1 MAIIGVVTTSFMKC
15 CTLSKMCTLKSQELQ
30 ITDAAL
36 TRGVKIMVVY
46 GKYKSRYDLITP
58 AYHRDNDGE
67 YYKVKSMPDKQ
78 AKLYFKN
85 FRTKEQEYKVI
96 SAINGDMPLEKEDP
110 IEVVY
115 HNGRFAGYITDFE
128 ESYDMPEETDIGVIP
143 GPTGI
148 SFSPTMG
155 VIFCAIIGLVLSA
168 VLYLFVF
175 NHIASLC
182 SETVAFYNFNG
193 FPMMV
198 GGIAALVFCAYYFK
212 DRAGLSVLLSI
223 PAYTIGAA
231 LIFLVIFVLV
241 NVIEI
246 AMSLIVPV
254 ISFLIVAALVVWGI
268 KYLLKSLGIRF

>member
-1 MAIIGVVTTSFMKC
+1 
-15 CTLSKMCTLKSQELQ
+15 
-30 ITDAAL
+30 
-36 TRGVKIMVVY
+36 MVVY

-58 AYHRDNDGE
+58 AYHRDSDGE
-67 YYKVKSMPDKQ
+67 YYKLKSMPDKQ

-85 FRTKEQEYKVI
+85 FKTKEQEYKVI

-115 HNGRFAGYITDFE
+115 HNGKFVGYITDFE
-128 ESYDMPEETDIGVIP
+128 ESYDAPEEFDVTTIP
-143 GPTGI
+143 TSH
-148 SFSPTMG
+148 SFSLSPIMG
-155 VIFCAIIGLVLSA
+155 VIFCVIIGIVLSA

-182 SETVAFYNFNG
+182 SETVAFYNFNS

-198 GGIAALVFCAYYFK
+198 GGIVALVFCVYHFK
-212 DRAGLSVLLSI
+212 DQPGLSVLFSI
-223 PAYTIGAA
+223 PAYVIGAT
-231 LIFLVIFVLV
+231 LIFFVIFILV

-254 ISFLIVAALVVWGI
+254 ISFLIIAALVVWGI
-268 KYLLKSLGIRF
+268 KNLLKSIGIRF

>member
-1 MAIIGVVTTSFMKC
+1 
-15 CTLSKMCTLKSQELQ
+15 
-30 ITDAAL
+30 
-36 TRGVKIMVVY
+36 MVVY
-46 GKYKSRYDLITP
+46 GKYKTKYVLMKEPHCSDS
-58 AYHRDNDGE
+58 DGA
-67 YYKVKSMPDKQ
+67 YYKIQSMPDKQ

-115 HNGRFAGYITDFE
+115 NNGKFVGYITDFE
-128 ESYDMPEETDIGVIP
+128 ESYDVPEEIDVGVISDHP
-143 GPTGI
+143 RI
-148 SFSPTMG
+148 SFSPSMG
-155 VIFCAIIGLVLSA
+155 IIFCAIIGLVLSA
-168 VLYLFVF
+168 VLYLFAF

-223 PAYTIGAA
+223 PAYIIGAS

-254 ISFLIVAALVVWGI
+254 ISFLVVAALVVWGI
-268 KYLLKSLGIRF
+268 KYLLKSFGIRF

>member
-1 MAIIGVVTTSFMKC
+1 
-15 CTLSKMCTLKSQELQ
+15 
-30 ITDAAL
+30 
-36 TRGVKIMVVY
+36 MVVY

-58 AYHRDNDGE
+58 AYHRDSDGE

-115 HNGRFAGYITDFE
+115 HNGKFVGYITDLE
-128 ESYDMPEETDIGVIP
+128 ESYDAPEEFDVATIP
-143 GPTGI
+143 TSPSF
-148 SFSPTMG
+148 SFSPTIG
-155 VIFCAIIGLVLSA
+155 IIFCAIIGIVLSA

-182 SETVAFYNFNG
+182 SETVAFYNFIG
-193 FPMMV
+193 FPMRV
-198 GGIAALVFCAYYFK
+198 GGIAALIFCAYYFK
-212 DRAGLSVLLSI
+212 DRAGVSVILSI
-223 PAYTIGAA
+223 PAYIVGAA
-231 LIFLVIFVLV
+231 LIFLIIFILV

-254 ISFLIVAALVVWGI
+254 ISFIIVAALVVWGI

>member
-1 MAIIGVVTTSFMKC
+1 
-15 CTLSKMCTLKSQELQ
+15 
-30 ITDAAL
+30 
-36 TRGVKIMVVY
+36 MVVY

-58 AYHRDNDGE
+58 AYHRDSDGE
-67 YYKVKSMPDKQ
+67 YFKVKSMPDKQ

-115 HNGRFAGYITDFE
+115 HNGRFVGYITDLE
-128 ESYDMPEETDIGVIP
+128 ESYDISDEVVGYSTLPVP
-143 GPTGI
+143 PSV
-148 SFSPTMG
+148 SFSPTMC
-155 VIFCAIIGLVLSA
+155 VIFCAIIGLALSA

-198 GGIAALVFCAYYFK
+198 GGIAAIVFCAYYFK

-223 PAYTIGAA
+223 PAYIIGAA